1 MFLPTSAL
9 TKYIRTY
16 ILWFHFNLGLNF
28 IFLYFKII
36 TIHGHTVADP
46 RPSDKRGGGH
56 KNIFSALRASVWA
69 KYKGGPKDAIEPHT
83 TYT

>member
-1 MFLPTSAL
+1 MAIQWRIQDLQIS
-9 TKYIRTY
+9 
-16 ILWFHFNLGLNF
+16 G
-28 IFLYFKII
+28 
-36 TIHGHTVADP
+36 
-46 RPSDKRGGGH
+46 GGGH